1 MKKQRDNTNTTGQR
15 AMHLPQDAYVR
26 LNLVR
31 LIPAIYIVA
40 RCRMAI
46 GNFGQRWC
54 FTKRVL
60 VGGFTGPDL
69 FDRNLWL
76 SQWPWLETTCG
87 YRASPGSDGLSQAL
101 PKLRPLQMAKGRPG
115 NRAALLPEFDSRVIV
130 GPTAFLATLR
140 PLFILVQQLSSL
152 RSGRCLYPIHH
163 RHGCAVRRWFR

>member
-1 MKKQRDNTNTTGQR
+1 MSWQCLLFKISKIASKWLFEETARQYQYNWPR

-101 PKLRPLQMAKGRPG
+101 PKLRPLQMAKGRAG

-130 GPTAFLATLR
+130 GPTAFLAALG
-140 PLFILVQQLSSL
+140 PLFIPNS
-152 RSGRCLYPIHH
+152 P
-163 RHGCAVRRWFR
+163 